1 MSVLMQIASDIAAKV
16 SAVTLSPAI
25 VAVVDVAPDFDLSQV
40 KARKVIVTPQGYSRS
55 TVTRGESTA
64 TAKVSVGLVEKIAIA
79 DVNSRIAVIE
89 AIAEALERQSLMYG
103 NVPYAIVTDVEFD
116 PIYDAATLRNS
127 HVFLSICTVTVKVI
141 RCSMRNAT

>member
-16 SAVTLSPAI
+16 SAVTLTPAI

-55 TVTRGESTA
+55 TVTRGESIA

>member
-16 SAVTLSPAI
+16 SAVTLTPAI

-40 KARKVIVTPQGYSRS
+40 KARKVIVTPQGYRRS